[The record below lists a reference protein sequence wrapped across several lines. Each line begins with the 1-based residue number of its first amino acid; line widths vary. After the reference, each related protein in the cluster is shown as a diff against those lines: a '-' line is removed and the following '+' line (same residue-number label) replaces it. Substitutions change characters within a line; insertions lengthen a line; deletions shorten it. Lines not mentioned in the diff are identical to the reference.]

1 MADIVS
7 TFQQVRVARVNV
19 DLLMVSMVAQW
30 SYNPNVGGYQ
40 DVNLFDATSS
50 PSCANFAL
58 RKCADNK
65 RQFSYEVADELL
77 YCFDVDDS
85 LLSVTREEE
94 AIRLSYDL
102 ISICSNGGFKFT
114 KWIINSN
121 CDDQISK
128 GSNSKKA

>member
-7 TFQQVRVARVNV
+7 MFQQVRVARVNV
-19 DLLMVSMVAQW
+19 DLLMVSIVAQW
-30 SYNPNVGGYQ
+30 SFNPNVGGYQ
-40 DVNLFDATSS
+40 DLDLFDATSS
-50 PSCANFAL
+50 PSYVNFAL

-65 RQFSYEVADELL
+65 RQFFYEVVDELL

-94 AIRLSYDL
+94 AIRVSYDL
-102 ISICSNGGFKFT
+102 VSICSNGGFKFT

-121 CDDQISK
+121 CDGQIFIGSK
-128 GSNSKKA
+128 SKKT